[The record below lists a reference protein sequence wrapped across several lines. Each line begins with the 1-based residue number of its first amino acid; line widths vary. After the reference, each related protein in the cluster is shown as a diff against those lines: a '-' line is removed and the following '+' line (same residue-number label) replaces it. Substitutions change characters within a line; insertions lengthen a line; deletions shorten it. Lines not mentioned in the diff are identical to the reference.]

1 MVCKQL
7 DQLER
12 DFIQARAKSRSLD
25 SLEWTDREFSC
36 LVAIL
41 HHKREGHQGKG
52 CVRDELTFEAESP

>member
-12 DFIQARAKSRSLD
+12 DFIQARAESRNLD

-41 HHKREGHQGKG
+41 HHKREGHEGRG
-52 CVRDELTFEAESP
+52 CARDEPTFEAESL

>member
-7 DQLER
+7 DQLEMGYVH
-12 DFIQARAKSRSLD
+12 ARAESRDPD

-41 HHKREGHQGKG
+41 HHKREGHQGEG